1 MFINRIAAKSPVT
14 RTTGTKV
21 ASEEIKGRVFTV
33 SLADLNKAEDMD
45 YRKIKLIGE
54 EVQGKTL
61 LTNFYG
67 MDMTRDKLNSLIRKW
82 QTLIEAS
89 ADVKTT
95 DGYVLRLFAIAFTK
109 RRPNQLKKTT
119 YAKASQIRAIRQK
132 MVDIMKTEAGKSDLK
147 ELVKKFIPE
156 ALGKD
161 IEKACNGI
169 YPLQN
174 VFIRKVK
181 TIKTPRFDLVKLM
194 ELHGDS
200 AEDAGKKVEG
210 EPLVAPLATAGGRL

>member
-1 MFINRIAAKSPVT
+1 M
-14 RTTGTKV
+14 
-21 ASEEIKGRVFTV
+21 FTV
-33 SLADLNKAEDMD
+33 SLADLQSNETDD

-54 EVQGKTL
+54 EVQGKNV

-109 RRPNQLKKTT
+109 RRPNQISKTT
-119 YAKASQIRAIRQK
+119 YAKSSQIRAIRKK
-132 MVDIMKTEAGKSDLK
+132 MIEVMTNEAAKSDLK
-147 ELVKKFIPE
+147 DLVKKFIPE

-161 IEKACNGI
+161 MEKACQRI
-169 YPLQN
+169 FPIQN

-181 TIKTPRFDLVKLM
+181 TIKTPRFDISKLLEM
-194 ELHGDS
+194 HEGS
-200 AEDAGKKVEG
+200 AEDTGKGVKQPQLVENLTG
-210 EPLVAPLATAGGRL
+210 TGGRL